1 MHFICLTI
9 LPKKNQNLYVRTQYN
24 NFVKMGRV
32 KNVERCFLYPY
43 ITHMLLRLH
52 VTSSKNVVHKKSI
65 ILKDTDDTFYQD
77 EDNVEYEVSVVDIDP
92 ANDIYGIFD
101 MTNTPE
107 HSPRIE

>member
-9 LPKKNQNLYVRTQYN
+9 VPKKNQILYVRTQYN

-43 ITHMLLRLH
+43 IKHIPLSMH
-52 VTSSKNVVHKKSI
+52 VSTSKNLLYKKSI
-65 ILKDTDDTFYQD
+65 VLKNTNDTFYQD
-77 EDNVEYEVSVVDIDP
+77 EDTMEYEVSVVDIDP

-101 MTNTPE
+101 MTKTPD